1 MAHERNRKRSSPK
14 EFSLTTG
21 KESALV
27 PAEQWIPPDGEEFRA
42 QGEGS
47 LPPSHYYWL
56 LRSNIWIIIA
66 AVGLA
71 VVATLAITRRLTPI
85 YQSTAILYVDRGALK
100 NIVGKDASASSQSI
114 AGDDAT
120 FMNSQ
125 INLISSDSVV
135 RPVAEKYR
143 LLEKEGQIL
152 PGKDSALRISKIQAA
167 PIALKG
173 LTVSRRG
180 STYLIQINYQS
191 PDPNVAAAVANGVA
205 NSYIEHIY
213 DIRIRS
219 SASMSR
225 FMIRQLDEL
234 RAKME
239 ASSARLGVIQQDLV
253 VINPQE
259 KTDILSSRLLQINT
273 EYTKAQTERVRAES
287 NFESLSAGSIEA
299 ALSTPQGDEVR
310 ALIKR
315 LNEARQRFVE
325 VKTHFLPKHPEYLK
339 QEAAVTELQTQIDAT
354 VQSLARQ
361 AGASFQRAQRQE
373 ALLQKE
379 VADTKAEYDHLN
391 LRSFEYQKALHEADA
406 DRALYEE
413 LVKRINEDQINS
425 GFQNDMIRIADA
437 ARPAEKAV
445 FPHVLTNLLL
455 AFFVSTFLMAA
466 LVILVDRLDTTL
478 KDPDQVARTLGARVV
493 GAIPLVDKGRAFGG
507 MSFTARRTAAITAG
521 TDRSDMLNTEDTR
534 VTGFNEA
541 IRTARNSIL
550 LSDFDRRMRT
560 VLLTSAAPSEGKSTI
575 AAHLALSHADQKY
588 KTLLIDGDMRRPS
601 IHRLFGI
608 SNSNG
613 LSRVLDKNTS
623 WKDALIRPHA
633 DLELYVLPAGPPSR
647 RAADLVGQ
655 SLVDLLDEASKEFDL
670 VLLDGPPLLGFS
682 EPLRMAVAT
691 DGVIV
696 VVKAGQTDRS
706 AVSAVLNTLGQLRVN
721 IIGVILN
728 EVQRNM
734 SKSYYYVGNYGKY
747 YAQGA
752 AAGGD
757 HDEST

>member
-1 MAHERNRKRSSPK
+1 MANERQRNRPTSR
-14 EFSLTTG
+14 ETSLTVGEPSSLTQA
-21 KESALV
+21 EPW
-27 PAEQWIPPDGEEFRA
+27 PAGDFEEFQSA
-42 QGEGS
+42 EEAS

-56 LRSNIWIIIA
+56 LRSNLWIIIA

-71 VVATLAITRRLTPI
+71 VLATLAVTRRLTPI

-100 NIVGKDASASSQSI
+100 NIVGKDASSAPP
-114 AGDDAT
+114 AVGDDT
-120 FMNSQ
+120 SFISSQ

-135 RPVAEKYR
+135 RPVAEKYK
-143 LLEKEGQIL
+143 LLEKEHQID
-152 PGKDSALRISKIQAA
+152 PAKDSALRISKIRAA
-167 PIALKG
+167 PITLKG
-173 LTVSRRG
+173 LTVARRA
-180 STYLIQINYQS
+180 STYLIQISYQS
-191 PDPNVAAAVANGVA
+191 PDPDMAAAVANGIA
-205 NSYIEHIY
+205 TSYIEHIY

-225 FMIRQLDEL
+225 FMVRQLDDL

-239 ASSARLGVIQQDLV
+239 ASSARLTSLDQELG

-299 ALSTPQGDEVR
+299 AMSTPAGDELR

-315 LNEARQRFVE
+315 LNEAKQRFAE

-339 QEAAVTELQTQIDAT
+339 QEATVSELQTQIDST

-361 AGASFQRAQRQE
+361 ASATFQRAQRQE
-373 ALLQKE
+373 AMLQKD

-391 LRSFEYQKALHEADA
+391 LRSFEYQKAKHEADA

-425 GFQNDMIRIADA
+425 GFQNDMIRVADQ
-437 ARPAEKAV
+437 ARPAENPI
-445 FPHVLTNLLL
+445 FPHLLTNVAI
-455 AFFVSTFLMAA
+455 AFLGSAFLMGG

-478 KDPDQVARTLGARVV
+478 KDPDQVTRSLGARVV
-493 GAIPLVDKGRAFGG
+493 GAIPLVDKSRAFGG
-507 MSFTARRTAAITAG
+507 LSFAVRRTAAITAG
-521 TDRSDMLNTEDTR
+521 ADRSDMLNTEDTR

-550 LSDFDRRMRT
+550 LSDFDRRMRS

-608 SNSNG
+608 PNTNG
-613 LSRVLDKNTS
+613 LSLVLEKKAN
-623 WKDALIRPHA
+623 WKDVLIRPHA

-647 RAADLVGQ
+647 RAADIVGQ
-655 SLVDLLDEASKEFDL
+655 SLVDLLDEAGKEFDL

-706 AVSAVLNTLGQLRVN
+706 AVGAVLKTLGQLRVN
-721 IIGVILN
+721 VIGVILN

-752 AAGGD
+752 AAQAD
-757 HDEST
+757 ADEV